1 VKPLRTTHFIYVYE
15 SKKKCVWMPQHPQAL
30 IIKLLIT
37 TFSSSENVPALN
49 GDVPVLNLL
58 LKFITTNLQVPPTVL
73 ERKIANRFL
82 QLQNSLPDAQS
93 CFNIILLPV
102 KYDKTEEFNK
112 AMLTSLQYASCSF
125 ASGF

>member
-1 VKPLRTTHFIYVYE
+1 
-15 SKKKCVWMPQHPQAL
+15 MPQHPQTL
-30 IIKLLIT
+30 IINLFIT

-58 LKFITTNLQVPPTVL
+58 LKFITTNLQVPPTGL
-73 ERKIANRFL
+73 ERKMAIRFL
-82 QLQNSLPDAQS
+82 QLQDSLPDAQS

-112 AMLTSLQYASCSF
+112 AMLTSVRYALCSF